1 MGLLLYA
8 WGPLAGPSRRPLPTV
23 DADCLAAVTYLRL
36 ANAKFELVE
45 HNDPSLSHTGHLP
58 VLQDET
64 ALFHGLDAVLARKS
78 DKAAALDAHLTAL
91 HKADRAAV
99 EALVRDHLE
108 PVRQYMW
115 NLDARHTSTTHSRYK
130 PLLPLIP
137 RWLHLHSAR
146 RAVARKFNAAHR
158 TDWLT
163 HVLAGDRKPT
173 VRPPAPSA
181 PTPSLNL
188 SLNLSPPAQDDACTW
203 SRADVMHVARALY
216 TTIAAILGDYE
227 FMAGGDTPSSLD
239 AVMFGALAMHY
250 YPAFPDAESAAPP
263 ADADADADAEKPA
276 PVAPRDDPPTLAYLL
291 TTEFPS
297 LVAYIDRVYDA
308 ARIGEIVVA
317 GASHEEMASRAPVP
331 VDDGFVARVRR
342 FARSDAAHALLSVA
356 AGAALLA
363 GYIGVVR
370 AAEER
375 RVASAVEEVR
385 RVQVERRRV
394 AVERQEREVVVTE
407 EKRELEGAEEERDE
421 NEEHAAVVA
430 ELLEDEDDGAD
441 GDDDE

>member
-36 ANAKFELVE
+36 ANAKFELIE

-58 VLQDET
+58 VLHDET

-108 PVRQYMW
+108 SVRQYMW
-115 NLDARHTSTTHSRYK
+115 YLDARHTSTTHSRFK

-146 RAVARKFNAAHR
+146 RAVARKFNAVHR

-173 VRPPAPSA
+173 VRPPVQAA

-216 TTIAAILGDYE
+216 TTIASILGEHD
-227 FMAGGDTPSSLD
+227 FLAGGDTPSSLD

-250 YPAFPDAESAAPP
+250 YPEFPDAESAAP
-263 ADADADADAEKPA
+263 ASDADADKAKPA

-291 TTEFPS
+291 TTEFPT

-317 GASHEEMASRAPVP
+317 GTSEEEVASRAPVP
-331 VDDGFVARVRR
+331 VDEGFVARVRR

-385 RVQVERRRV
+385 RVQVERRRA
-394 AVERQEREVVVTE
+394 AVERREREVVVVE
-407 EKRELEGAEEERDE
+407 QKREVEGAKEDE
-421 NEEHAAVVA
+421 DEEHAAVVA
-430 ELLEDEDDGAD
+430 ELLENDDDGAD

>member
-1 MGLLLYA
+1 
-8 WGPLAGPSRRPLPTV
+8 
-23 DADCLAAVTYLRL
+23 
-36 ANAKFELVE
+36 
-45 HNDPSLSHTGHLP
+45 
-58 VLQDET
+58 
-64 ALFHGLDAVLARKS
+64 
-78 DKAAALDAHLTAL
+78 
-91 HKADRAAV
+91 
-99 EALVRDHLE
+99 
-108 PVRQYMW
+108 
-115 NLDARHTSTTHSRYK
+115 

-173 VRPPAPSA
+173 VRPPALAA

-216 TTIAAILGDYE
+216 TTIASILGEHE
-227 FMAGGDTPSSLD
+227 FLAGGDTPSSLD

-250 YPAFPDAESAAPP
+250 YPEFPEAESAAPASG
-263 ADADADADAEKPA
+263 ADVDEDKPA
-276 PVAPRDDPPTLAYLL
+276 PVAPRDDPPTLTYLL

-317 GASHEEMASRAPVP
+317 GASQEEVASRAPVP
-331 VDDGFVARVRR
+331 VDEGLMARVRR

-385 RVQVERRRV
+385 RVQVERRRAV
-394 AVERQEREVVVTE
+394 AERRERDVVVE
-407 EKRELEGAEEERDE
+407 EEEGRGAEGAEAREEDE
-421 NEEHAAVVA
+421 AHAAVVA

>member
-45 HNDPSLSHTGHLP
+45 HNDPSLSHTGLLP
-58 VLQDET
+58 VLHDET
-64 ALFHGLDAVLARKS
+64 ALFHGLDSVLARKS

-115 NLDARHTSTTHSRYK
+115 YLDARHTSTTHSRFK

-173 VRPPAPSA
+173 VRPPAVPAA

-216 TTIAAILGDYE
+216 TTIASILGEHD
-227 FMAGGDTPSSLD
+227 FLAGGDTPSSLD

-250 YPAFPDAESAAPP
+250 YPEFPDAESAAPASG
-263 ADADADADAEKPA
+263 ADVDEDKPA

-317 GASHEEMASRAPVP
+317 GASREEVASRAPVP
-331 VDDGFVARVRR
+331 VDEGLMARVRR

-385 RVQVERRRV
+385 RVQMERRRAV
-394 AVERQEREVVVTE
+394 AERREREVVVE
-407 EKRELEGAEEERDE
+407 VEGRGVEGAEAREED
-421 NEEHAAVVA
+421 EEHAAVVT
-430 ELLEDEDDGAD
+430 ELLEDDDDGAD
-441 GDDDE
+441 GNDDE